1 MQQYQSAEYDVIR
14 FDEMTH
20 FTESMYTY
28 MISRVRGTRP
38 FPRHVKS
45 TANPG
50 SVGHTNAKSRF
61 IDIGAPM
68 EVHRC
73 KGGTRLFIP
82 AKLEDNP
89 FLLSKDPQYEE
100 RMKNRRA
107 KSTLHCVRA
116 TGLLRRTYSPSSSGS
131 CTLFV
136 RSRFRH
142 GGGGML
148 RSTTASTCWRRTG
161 SRWMRTIM
169 RWFTVRFT
177 SLTLSSRRRPRGC

>member
-1 MQQYQSAEYDVIR
+1 
-14 FDEMTH
+14 
-20 FTESMYTY
+20 

-73 KGGTRLFIP
+73 EGGTRLFIP

-100 RMKNRRA
+100 RMKNLPREIYIALREGNWDYYVGQYFTEFKRA
-107 KSTLHCVRA
+107 
-116 TGLLRRTYSPSSSGS
+116 
-131 CTLFV
+131 
-136 RSRFRH
+136 FRNTEFYNWY
-142 GGGGML
+142 
-148 RSTTASTCWRRTG
+148 R
-161 SRWMRTIM
+161 
-169 RWFTVRFT
+169 
-177 SLTLSSRRRPRGC
+177 

>member
-1 MQQYQSAEYDVIR
+1 MASYNTSKHIWKIGKSTIEMGYIATEGDVQQYQSAEYDVIR

-73 KGGTRLFIP
+73 EGGHATVYSGKAGGQPVSADQRP
-82 AKLEDNP
+82 AVRGT
-89 FLLSKDPQYEE
+89 YE
-100 RMKNRRA
+100 KPA
-107 KSTLHCVRA
+107 A
-116 TGLLRRTYSPSSSGS
+116 
-131 CTLFV
+131 
-136 RSRFRH
+136 
-142 GGGGML
+142 
-148 RSTTASTCWRRTG
+148 
-161 SRWMRTIM
+161 
-169 RWFTVRFT
+169 
-177 SLTLSSRRRPRGC
+177 